1 MQRSYLKNN
10 QTAGGVIM
18 KMFIDLFE
26 DSVKRN
32 GDKTSIV
39 ADMGNRTVTYAE
51 LDLLSSKIAR
61 ALVEKGVKRED
72 IIPVLLPRSILL
84 LRSGL
89 SKQEGPFW
97 EWTYPT
103 HKKGSLT

>member
-1 MQRSYLKNN
+1 
-10 QTAGGVIM
+10 M

-32 GDKTSIV
+32 GDKTAIV

-72 IIPVLLPRSILL
+72 IIPVLLPRSIEYIAAEIGIIKAGGAFL
-84 LRSGL
+84 GMDL
-89 SKQEGPFW
+89 SYPQERIA
-97 EWTYPT
+97 
-103 HKKGSLT
+103 